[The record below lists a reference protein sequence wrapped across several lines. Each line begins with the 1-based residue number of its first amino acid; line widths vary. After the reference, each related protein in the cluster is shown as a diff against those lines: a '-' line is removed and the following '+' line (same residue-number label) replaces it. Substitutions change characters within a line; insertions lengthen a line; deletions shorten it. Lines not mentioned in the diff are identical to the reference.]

1 MRGMTI
7 DADGKA
13 ATVTRSEE
21 PACCVLPDDERVQRL
36 ARVAKA
42 LSDPIRLRMLALM
55 AEGRACCGL
64 AEAAT
69 RGVPGADEP
78 RGVCVCELQEQFGL
92 AQSRTS
98 YHLRVLKDAGLVNEE
113 TRGKWS
119 FYALDEGAV
128 RSAFRQL
135 MEALKVEPARGPMES
150 EPRSERARPRSRR

>member
-1 MRGMTI
+1 MRGMMTE
-7 DADGKA
+7 ADRKA
-13 ATVTRSEE
+13 TTTHGEQS
-21 PACCVLPDDERVQRL
+21 ACCVLPDDERVEHL
-36 ARVAKA
+36 AQVAKA

-64 AEAAT
+64 GEAAT

-78 RGVCVCELQEQFGL
+78 RGVCVCEFQEQFGL

-119 FYALDEGAV
+119 FYALDEGAA
-128 RSAFRQL
+128 RSAFGQL
-135 MEALKVEPARGPMES
+135 MEALKVEPERGPVES
-150 EPRSERARPRSRR
+150 EARSERARPRSRR